1 MSNPILK
8 QAVVIGAGMGG
19 LAAAKAV
26 APHFEKV
33 TVFDRDALPDAPA
46 PRLGTPQARHTHG
59 LLAGGCRALELL
71 FPGIEFDLVEA
82 GAVRMR
88 VRRDT
93 RFEIPGFDP
102 FPQRDL
108 GFDQFGL
115 SRPALER
122 VCRRRLECEPNIEF
136 RPRTRVTEL
145 TASPHSGSVAGVRF
159 EDTRGR
165 PGRLAADLVV
175 DASGRASPT
184 LHFLDAIDSAKPA
197 AIEIGIDQAYATA
210 VFETPED
217 APTDWLFV
225 VHAPTPP
232 GSSRLGIIMPMEGRR
247 WSVSLCVNHGETP
260 PGDIDGFMAFAKSL
274 RMPTIYNAIR
284 GAKHVGDVARFG
296 MPCSVRRAFDR
307 LDRFPRGL
315 VPLGDSVCRFPPV
328 QGQGMSVAAQE
339 AHVLASLLDSRRGRA
354 DPLGGLAEAFFSEI
368 QPLLEAPWAV
378 AMNDLAY
385 PQTRGERPPDFETR
399 MQYAR
404 ALMRLAAE
412 DAETDRLV
420 FEVRS
425 LLKPHSALREP
436 ELASRVMSMMAAA

>member
-1 MSNPILK
+1 
-8 QAVVIGAGMGG
+8 
-19 LAAAKAV
+19 
-26 APHFEKV
+26 
-33 TVFDRDALPDAPA
+33 
-46 PRLGTPQARHTHG
+46 
-59 LLAGGCRALELL
+59 
-71 FPGIEFDLVEA
+71 
-82 GAVRMR
+82 
-88 VRRDT
+88 
-93 RFEIPGFDP
+93 
-102 FPQRDL
+102 
-108 GFDQFGL
+108 
-115 SRPALER
+115 
-122 VCRRRLECEPNIEF
+122 
-136 RPRTRVTEL
+136 
-145 TASPHSGSVAGVRF
+145 
-159 EDTRGR
+159 
-165 PGRLAADLVV
+165 
-175 DASGRASPT
+175 
-184 LHFLDAIDSAKPA
+184 
-197 AIEIGIDQAYATA
+197 
-210 VFETPED
+210 
-217 APTDWLFV
+217 
-225 VHAPTPP
+225 
-232 GSSRLGIIMPMEGRR
+232 
-247 WSVSLCVNHGETP
+247 
-260 PGDIDGFMAFAKSL
+260 L

-385 PQTRGERPPDFETR
+385 PQTRGERPPDFATR

>member
-1 MSNPILK
+1 MSNPILN

-33 TVFDRDALPDAPA
+33 TVFDRDALPDVPA

-59 LLAGGCRALELL
+59 LLAAGCRALEHL

-115 SRPALER
+115 SRPALEL
-122 VCRRRLECEPNIEF
+122 VRRRRVEQESNIEF

-145 TASPHSGSVAGVRF
+145 TASPDNGSVAGVCF

-184 LHFLDAIDSAKPA
+184 LHFLDAVNSAKPA

-217 APTDWLFV
+217 APTDWLCV

-247 WSVSLCVNHGETP
+247 WSVSLCVSHGETP

-284 GAKHVGDVARFG
+284 GAKPVADIARFG
-296 MPCSVRRAFDR
+296 MPYSVRRAFDR
-307 LDRFPRGL
+307 LDRFPRCL

-328 QGQGMSVAAQE
+328 QGQGMSVAPQE

-368 QPLLEAPWAV
+368 RPLLEAPWAV
-378 AMNDLAY
+378 AMNDLVY
-385 PQTRGERPPDFETR
+385 PQTRGERPPDLETR
-399 MQYAR
+399 MQCAR

-436 ELASRVMSMMAAA
+436 ELARRVMSMMAAA

>member
-210 VFETPED
+210 VFETPEA

-354 DPLGGLAEAFFSEI
+354 DPLGGVAEAFFSEI

-385 PQTRGERPPDFETR
+385 PQTRGERPPDFATR

>member
-217 APTDWLFV
+217 APTDWRFV

-385 PQTRGERPPDFETR
+385 PQTRGERPPDFATR